1 MANNAKKYIKLAIL
15 AVVSMIIGSVITIA
29 IKDFDVAKVNTNKTE
44 VSYSK
49 TKKGFDSLYETYDTI
64 MSEYYKDVDSDK
76 LIEGAINGMLESL
89 DDEHTMYFDKKSKEE
104 FDSEL
109 SGNYYGI
116 GAQIQLTSDETIKIT
131 KVFDDSP
138 AKKAGLKE
146 EDVFVSVDG
155 TSVKGKSATEVAN
168 MLKSDSVKTSTIVV
182 KRNDKELT
190 FKVTKEN
197 ITLFSVSS
205 EMLDNNGKNVGYL
218 SVSIFG
224 QKTYSQFK
232 DALTKLEKQDMDSL
246 IIDLRGNTGGYLST
260 VTNMLEEFIDKGNVI
275 YQIQSS
281 SGVKQYKTVKA
292 SEKKYKIVVLIDGGS
307 ASASEIMSAAM
318 KEVYGA
324 TLVGQTT
331 YGKGTVQTT
340 KNLSN
345 GSMIKYTIENWLTPN
360 GNWINEVGVTPTNV
374 VELDEIY
381 YQKPISEN
389 DNQLKEAINLVSNQ
403 QK

>member
-224 QKTYSQFK
+224 QKTYSQFN

-345 GSMIKYTIENWLTPN
+345 GSMIKYTIEKWLTPSGKN
-360 GNWINEVGVTPTNV
+360 IDKEGIKPDYE
-374 VELDEIY
+374 VELGDSY
-381 YQKPISEN
+381 KNNPTKEN
-389 DNQLKEAINLVSNQ
+389 DAQL
-403 QK
+403 QKALDLLK

>member
-15 AVVSMIIGSVITIA
+15 AVVSMIIGSIITIA

-155 TSVKGKSATEVAN
+155 TSVKGKNATEVAN

-232 DALTKLEKQDMDSL
+232 DALIKLEKQDMDYL

-281 SGVKQYKTVKA
+281 SGVKQYKTVK
-292 SEKKYKIVVLIDGGS
+292 SSDKKYKIVVLIDGGS

-345 GSMIKYTIENWLTPN
+345 GSMIKYTIEKWLTPSGKN
-360 GNWINEVGVTPTNV
+360 IDKEGIKPDYE
-374 VELDEIY
+374 VELGDSY
-381 YQKPISEN
+381 KNNPTKEN
-389 DNQLKEAINLVSNQ
+389 DAQL
-403 QK
+403 QKALDLLK

>member
-15 AVVSMIIGSVITIA
+15 AVVSMIIGSVITIV

-345 GSMIKYTIENWLTPN
+345 GSMIKYTIEKWLTPSGKN
-360 GNWINEVGVTPTNV
+360 IDKEGIKPDYE
-374 VELDEIY
+374 VELGNSY
-381 YQKPISEN
+381 KNNPTKEN
-389 DNQLKEAINLVSNQ
+389 DAQL
-403 QK
+403 QKALDLLK

>member
-15 AVVSMIIGSVITIA
+15 AVVSMIIGSIITIA

-131 KVFDDSP
+131 KVFDNSP

-345 GSMIKYTIENWLTPN
+345 GSMIKYTIEKWLTPSGKN
-360 GNWINEVGVTPTNV
+360 IDKEGIKPDYE
-374 VELDEIY
+374 VELGDSY
-381 YQKPISEN
+381 KDNPTKEN
-389 DNQLKEAINLVSNQ
+389 DTQL
-403 QK
+403 QKALDLLK

>member
-15 AVVSMIIGSVITIA
+15 SVVSMIIGSIITIA

-155 TSVKGKSATEVAN
+155 TSVKGKNATEVAN

-345 GSMIKYTIENWLTPN
+345 GSMIKYTIEKWLTPSGKN
-360 GNWINEVGVTPTNV
+360 IDKEGIKPDYE
-374 VELDEIY
+374 VELGDSY
-381 YQKPISEN
+381 KDNPTKEN
-389 DNQLKEAINLVSNQ
+389 DAQL
-403 QK
+403 QKALDLLK

>member
-29 IKDFDVAKVNTNKTE
+29 IKDFDVVKVNTNKTE

-116 GAQIQLTSDETIKIT
+116 GAHIQLTSDETIKIT

-292 SEKKYKIVVLIDGGS
+292 SDKKYKIVVLIDGGS

-340 KNLSN
+340 KDLSN
-345 GSMIKYTIENWLTPN
+345 GSMIKYTIEKWLTPSGKN
-360 GNWINEVGVTPTNV
+360 IDKEGIKPDYE
-374 VELDEIY
+374 VELGDSY
-381 YQKPISEN
+381 KNNPTKEN
-389 DNQLKEAINLVSNQ
+389 DAQL
-403 QK
+403 QKALDLLK

>member
-1 MANNAKKYIKLAIL
+1 MANNAKKYVKLAIL

-76 LIEGAINGMLESL
+76 LIEGAISGMLESL

-224 QKTYSQFK
+224 QKTHSQFK

-292 SEKKYKIVVLIDGGS
+292 SDKKYKIVVLIDGGS

-345 GSMIKYTIENWLTPN
+345 GSMIKYTIEKWLTPSGKN
-360 GNWINEVGVTPTNV
+360 IDKEGIKPDYE
-374 VELDEIY
+374 VELGDSY
-381 YQKPISEN
+381 KNNPTKEN
-389 DNQLKEAINLVSNQ
+389 DAQL
-403 QK
+403 QKALDLLK

>member
-281 SGVKQYKTVKA
+281 SGVKQYKTVRA

-345 GSMIKYTIENWLTPN
+345 GSMIKYTIEKWLTPSGKN
-360 GNWINEVGVTPTNV
+360 IDKEGIKPDYE
-374 VELDEIY
+374 VELGDSY
-381 YQKPISEN
+381 KNNPTKEN
-389 DNQLKEAINLVSNQ
+389 DAQL
-403 QK
+403 QKALDLLK

>member
-29 IKDFDVAKVNTNKTE
+29 IKDFDVAKDNTNKTE

-155 TSVKGKSATEVAN
+155 TSVKGKNATEVAN

-232 DALTKLEKQDMDSL
+232 DALTKLEKKDMDSL

-345 GSMIKYTIENWLTPN
+345 GSMIKYTIEKWLTPSGKN
-360 GNWINEVGVTPTNV
+360 IDKEGIKPDYE
-374 VELDEIY
+374 VELGDSY
-381 YQKPISEN
+381 KNNPTKEN
-389 DNQLKEAINLVSNQ
+389 DAQL
-403 QK
+403 QKALDLLK

>member
-168 MLKSDSVKTSTIVV
+168 MLKSDSIKTSTIVV

-292 SEKKYKIVVLIDGGS
+292 SDKKYKIVVLIDGGS

-340 KNLSN
+340 KDLSN
-345 GSMIKYTIENWLTPN
+345 GSMIKYTIEKWLTPSGKN
-360 GNWINEVGVTPTNV
+360 IDKEGIKPDYE
-374 VELDEIY
+374 VELGDSY
-381 YQKPISEN
+381 KNNPTKEN
-389 DNQLKEAINLVSNQ
+389 DAQL
-403 QK
+403 QKALDLLK

>member
-29 IKDFDVAKVNTNKTE
+29 IKDFDGAKVNTNKTE

-131 KVFDDSP
+131 KVFDNSP

-232 DALTKLEKQDMDSL
+232 DALIKLEKQDMDSL

-345 GSMIKYTIENWLTPN
+345 GSMIKYTIEKWLTPSGKN
-360 GNWINEVGVTPTNV
+360 IDKEGIKPDCE
-374 VELDEIY
+374 VELGDSY
-381 YQKPISEN
+381 KNNPTKEN
-389 DNQLKEAINLVSNQ
+389 DAQL
-403 QK
+403 QKALDLLK

>member
-64 MSEYYKDVDSDK
+64 MSEYYKDVDSNK

-155 TSVKGKSATEVAN
+155 SSVKGKSATEVAN

-345 GSMIKYTIENWLTPN
+345 GSMIKYTIEKWLTPSGKN
-360 GNWINEVGVTPTNV
+360 IDKEGIKPDYE
-374 VELDEIY
+374 VELGDSY
-381 YQKPISEN
+381 KNNPTKEN
-389 DNQLKEAINLVSNQ
+389 DAQL
-403 QK
+403 QKALDLLK

>member
-168 MLKSDSVKTSTIVV
+168 MLKSDSVKTSTIVIR
-182 KRNDKELT
+182 RNEKELT

-205 EMLDNNGKNVGYL
+205 EMLNNNGRNVGYL

-292 SEKKYKIVVLIDGGS
+292 SERKYKIVVLIDGGS

-345 GSMIKYTIENWLTPN
+345 GSMIKYTIEKWLTPSGKN
-360 GNWINEVGVTPTNV
+360 IDKEGIKPDYE
-374 VELDEIY
+374 VELGDSY
-381 YQKPISEN
+381 KNNPTKEN
-389 DNQLKEAINLVSNQ
+389 DAQL
-403 QK
+403 QKALDLLK

>member
-15 AVVSMIIGSVITIA
+15 AVVSMIIGSIITIA

-155 TSVKGKSATEVAN
+155 TSVKGKNATEVAN

-232 DALTKLEKQDMDSL
+232 DALIKLEKQDMDSL

-345 GSMIKYTIENWLTPN
+345 GSMIKYTIEKWLTPSGKN
-360 GNWINEVGVTPTNV
+360 IDKEGIKPDYE
-374 VELDEIY
+374 VELGDSY
-381 YQKPISEN
+381 KNNPTKEN
-389 DNQLKEAINLVSNQ
+389 DAQL
-403 QK
+403 QKALDLLK

>member
-168 MLKSDSVKTSTIVV
+168 MLKSDSVKTSTIAV

-345 GSMIKYTIENWLTPN
+345 GSMIKYTIEKWLTPSGKN
-360 GNWINEVGVTPTNV
+360 IDKEGIKPDYE
-374 VELDEIY
+374 VELGDSY
-381 YQKPISEN
+381 KNNPTKEN
-389 DNQLKEAINLVSNQ
+389 DAQL
-403 QK
+403 QKALDLLK

>member
-15 AVVSMIIGSVITIA
+15 AVVSMIVGSVITIA

-155 TSVKGKSATEVAN
+155 TSVKGKNATEVAN

-292 SEKKYKIVVLIDGGS
+292 SDKKYKIVVLIDGGS

-324 TLVGQTT
+324 ILVGQTT

-340 KNLSN
+340 KDLSN
-345 GSMIKYTIENWLTPN
+345 GSMIKYTIEKWLTPSGKN
-360 GNWINEVGVTPTNV
+360 IDKEGIKPDYE
-374 VELDEIY
+374 VELGDSY
-381 YQKPISEN
+381 KNNPTKEN
-389 DNQLKEAINLVSNQ
+389 DAQL
-403 QK
+403 QKALDLLK

>member
-15 AVVSMIIGSVITIA
+15 AVVSMIIGSIITIA

-155 TSVKGKSATEVAN
+155 TSVKGKNATEVAN

-324 TLVGQTT
+324 ILVGQTT

-345 GSMIKYTIENWLTPN
+345 GSMIKYTIEKWLTPSGKN
-360 GNWINEVGVTPTNV
+360 IDKEGIKPDYE
-374 VELDEIY
+374 VELGDSY
-381 YQKPISEN
+381 KDNPTKEN
-389 DNQLKEAINLVSNQ
+389 DAQL
-403 QK
+403 QKALDLLK

>member
-131 KVFDDSP
+131 KVFDNSP

-345 GSMIKYTIENWLTPN
+345 GSMIKYTIEKWLTPSGKN
-360 GNWINEVGVTPTNV
+360 IDKEGIKPDYE
-374 VELDEIY
+374 VELGDSY
-381 YQKPISEN
+381 KDNPTKEN
-389 DNQLKEAINLVSNQ
+389 DAQL
-403 QK
+403 QKALDLLK

>member
-131 KVFDDSP
+131 KVFDESP

-340 KNLSN
+340 KDLSN
-345 GSMIKYTIENWLTPN
+345 GSMIKYTIEKWLTPSGKN
-360 GNWINEVGVTPTNV
+360 IDKEGIKPDYE
-374 VELDEIY
+374 VELGDSY
-381 YQKPISEN
+381 KNNPTKEN
-389 DNQLKEAINLVSNQ
+389 DAQL
-403 QK
+403 QKALDLLK

>member
-15 AVVSMIIGSVITIA
+15 AVVSMIIGSIITIA

-155 TSVKGKSATEVAN
+155 TSVKGKSTTEVAN

-345 GSMIKYTIENWLTPN
+345 GSMIKYTIEKWLTPSGKN
-360 GNWINEVGVTPTNV
+360 IDKEGIKPDYEIELGDSYKNNPT
-374 VELDEIY
+374 
-381 YQKPISEN
+381 KEN
-389 DNQLKEAINLVSNQ
+389 DAQL
-403 QK
+403 QKALDLLK

>member
-1 MANNAKKYIKLAIL
+1 MANNEKKYIKLAIL

-155 TSVKGKSATEVAN
+155 TSVKGKNATEVAN

-345 GSMIKYTIENWLTPN
+345 GSMIKYTIEKWLTPSGKN
-360 GNWINEVGVTPTNV
+360 IDKEGIKPDYE
-374 VELDEIY
+374 VELGDSY
-381 YQKPISEN
+381 KNNPTKEN
-389 DNQLKEAINLVSNQ
+389 DAQL
-403 QK
+403 QKALDLLK

>member
-1 MANNAKKYIKLAIL
+1 MSNNAKKYIKLAIL
-15 AVVSMIIGSVITIA
+15 TVVSMIIGSVITIA

-292 SEKKYKIVVLIDGGS
+292 SDKKYKIVVLIDGGS

-340 KNLSN
+340 KDLSN
-345 GSMIKYTIENWLTPN
+345 GSMIKYTIEKWLTPSGKN
-360 GNWINEVGVTPTNV
+360 IDKEGIKPDYE
-374 VELDEIY
+374 VELGDSY
-381 YQKPISEN
+381 KNNPTKEN
-389 DNQLKEAINLVSNQ
+389 DAQL
-403 QK
+403 QKALDLLK

>member
-15 AVVSMIIGSVITIA
+15 SVVSMIIGSVITIA
-29 IKDFDVAKVNTNKTE
+29 IKDFDLAKVNTNKTE

-292 SEKKYKIVVLIDGGS
+292 SDKKYKIVVLIDGGS

-340 KNLSN
+340 KDLSN
-345 GSMIKYTIENWLTPN
+345 GSMIKYTIEKWLTPSGKN
-360 GNWINEVGVTPTNV
+360 IDKEGIKPDYE
-374 VELDEIY
+374 VELGDSY
-381 YQKPISEN
+381 KNNPTKEN
-389 DNQLKEAINLVSNQ
+389 DAQL
-403 QK
+403 QKALDLLK

>member
-1 MANNAKKYIKLAIL
+1 
-15 AVVSMIIGSVITIA
+15 
-29 IKDFDVAKVNTNKTE
+29 
-44 VSYSK
+44 
-49 TKKGFDSLYETYDTI
+49 

-260 VTNMLEEFIDKGNVI
+260 VTNMLEEFIDRGNVI

-292 SEKKYKIVVLIDGGS
+292 SDKKYKIVVLIDGGS

-340 KNLSN
+340 KDLSN
-345 GSMIKYTIENWLTPN
+345 GSMIKYTIEKWLTPSGKN
-360 GNWINEVGVTPTNV
+360 IDKEGIKPDYE
-374 VELDEIY
+374 VELGDSY
-381 YQKPISEN
+381 KNNPTKEN
-389 DNQLKEAINLVSNQ
+389 DAQL
-403 QK
+403 QKALDLLK

>member
-155 TSVKGKSATEVAN
+155 TSIKGKSATEVAN

-292 SEKKYKIVVLIDGGS
+292 SDKKYKIVVLIDGGS

-345 GSMIKYTIENWLTPN
+345 GSMIKYTIEKWLTPSGKN
-360 GNWINEVGVTPTNV
+360 IDKEGIKPDYE
-374 VELDEIY
+374 VELGDSY
-381 YQKPISEN
+381 KNNPTKEN
-389 DNQLKEAINLVSNQ
+389 DAQL
-403 QK
+403 QKALDLLK

>member
-15 AVVSMIIGSVITIA
+15 AVVSMIIGSIITIA

-182 KRNDKELT
+182 KRNEKELT

-345 GSMIKYTIENWLTPN
+345 GSMIKYTIEKWLTPSGKN
-360 GNWINEVGVTPTNV
+360 IDKEGIKPDYE
-374 VELDEIY
+374 VELGDSY
-381 YQKPISEN
+381 KNNPTKEN
-389 DNQLKEAINLVSNQ
+389 DAQL
-403 QK
+403 QKALDLLK

>member
-116 GAQIQLTSDETIKIT
+116 GAQIQLISDETIKIT

-345 GSMIKYTIENWLTPN
+345 GSMIKYTIEKWLTPSGKN
-360 GNWINEVGVTPTNV
+360 IDKEGIKPDYE
-374 VELDEIY
+374 VELGDSY
-381 YQKPISEN
+381 KNNPTKEN
-389 DNQLKEAINLVSNQ
+389 DAQL
-403 QK
+403 QKALDLLK

>member
-224 QKTYSQFK
+224 QKTYSQFN

-345 GSMIKYTIENWLTPN
+345 GSMIKYTIEKWLTPSGKN
-360 GNWINEVGVTPTNV
+360 IDKEGIKPDYE
-374 VELDEIY
+374 VELGDSY
-381 YQKPISEN
+381 KDNPTKEN
-389 DNQLKEAINLVSNQ
+389 DAQL
-403 QK
+403 QKALDLLK

>member
-1 MANNAKKYIKLAIL
+1 MANNTKKYIKLAIL

-116 GAQIQLTSDETIKIT
+116 GAQIQLTSDEIIKIT
-131 KVFDDSP
+131 KVFDNSP

-345 GSMIKYTIENWLTPN
+345 GSMIKYTIEKWLTPSGKN
-360 GNWINEVGVTPTNV
+360 IDKEGIKPDYE
-374 VELDEIY
+374 VELGDSY
-381 YQKPISEN
+381 KNNPTKEN
-389 DNQLKEAINLVSNQ
+389 DAQL
-403 QK
+403 QKALDLLK

>member
-44 VSYSK
+44 VSYNK

-340 KNLSN
+340 KDLSN
-345 GSMIKYTIENWLTPN
+345 GSMIKYTIEKWLTPSGKN
-360 GNWINEVGVTPTNV
+360 IDKEGIKPDYE
-374 VELDEIY
+374 VELGDSY
-381 YQKPISEN
+381 KNNPTKEN
-389 DNQLKEAINLVSNQ
+389 DAQL
-403 QK
+403 QKALDLLK

>member
-1 MANNAKKYIKLAIL
+1 MFFEIFP
-15 AVVSMIIGSVITIA
+15 VSMNRDVI
-29 IKDFDVAKVNTNKTE
+29 
-44 VSYSK
+44 
-49 TKKGFDSLYETYDTI
+49 
-64 MSEYYKDVDSDK
+64 
-76 LIEGAINGMLESL
+76 
-89 DDEHTMYFDKKSKEE
+89 
-104 FDSEL
+104 
-109 SGNYYGI
+109 
-116 GAQIQLTSDETIKIT
+116 
-131 KVFDDSP
+131 
-138 AKKAGLKE
+138 
-146 EDVFVSVDG
+146 
-155 TSVKGKSATEVAN
+155 TEVAN

-307 ASASEIMSAAM
+307 ASASEIILEEL
-318 KEVYGA
+318 KDCGV
-324 TLVGQTT
+324 
-331 YGKGTVQTT
+331 KTV
-340 KNLSN
+340 L
-345 GSMIKYTIENWLTPN
+345 
-360 GNWINEVGVTPTNV
+360 
-374 VELDEIY
+374 
-381 YQKPISEN
+381 
-389 DNQLKEAINLVSNQ
+389 A
-403 QK
+403 

>member
-15 AVVSMIIGSVITIA
+15 TVVSMIIGSVITIA

-232 DALTKLEKQDMDSL
+232 DALTKLEKKDMDSL

-281 SGVKQYKTVKA
+281 SGIKQYKTVKA
-292 SEKKYKIVVLIDGGS
+292 SDKKYKIVVLIDGGS

-340 KNLSN
+340 RDLSN
-345 GSMIKYTIENWLTPN
+345 GSMIKYTIEKWLTPSGKN
-360 GNWINEVGVTPTNV
+360 IDKEGIKPDYE
-374 VELDEIY
+374 VELGDSY
-381 YQKPISEN
+381 KNNPTKEN
-389 DNQLKEAINLVSNQ
+389 DAQL
-403 QK
+403 QKALDLLK

>member
-345 GSMIKYTIENWLTPN
+345 GSMIKYTIEKWLTPSGKN
-360 GNWINEVGVTPTNV
+360 IDKEGIKPDYEIELGDSYKNNPT
-374 VELDEIY
+374 
-381 YQKPISEN
+381 KEN
-389 DNQLKEAINLVSNQ
+389 DAQL
-403 QK
+403 QKALDLLKG

>member
-281 SGVKQYKTVKA
+281 PGVKQYKTVKA

-345 GSMIKYTIENWLTPN
+345 GSMIKYTIEKWLTPSGKN
-360 GNWINEVGVTPTNV
+360 IDKEGIKPDYE
-374 VELDEIY
+374 VELGDSY
-381 YQKPISEN
+381 KNNPTKEN
-389 DNQLKEAINLVSNQ
+389 DAQL
-403 QK
+403 QKALDLLK

>member
-155 TSVKGKSATEVAN
+155 TSVKGKNATEVAN

-232 DALTKLEKQDMDSL
+232 DALTKLEKKDMDSL

-345 GSMIKYTIENWLTPN
+345 GSMIKYTIEKWLTPSGKN
-360 GNWINEVGVTPTNV
+360 IDKEGIKPDYE
-374 VELDEIY
+374 VELGDSY
-381 YQKPISEN
+381 KNNPTKEN
-389 DNQLKEAINLVSNQ
+389 DAQL
-403 QK
+403 QKALDLLK

>member
-15 AVVSMIIGSVITIA
+15 AVVSMIIGSIITIA

-131 KVFDDSP
+131 KVFDNSP

-168 MLKSDSVKTSTIVV
+168 MLKSDSVKTSTIVI

-345 GSMIKYTIENWLTPN
+345 GSMIKYTIEKWLTPSGKN
-360 GNWINEVGVTPTNV
+360 IDKEGIKPDYE
-374 VELDEIY
+374 VELGDSY
-381 YQKPISEN
+381 KNNPTKEN
-389 DNQLKEAINLVSNQ
+389 DAQL
-403 QK
+403 QKALDLLK

>member
-260 VTNMLEEFIDKGNVI
+260 VTNMLEEFIDKGNII

-345 GSMIKYTIENWLTPN
+345 GSMIKYTIEKWLTPSGKN
-360 GNWINEVGVTPTNV
+360 IDKEGIKPDYEGELGDSYKNNPT
-374 VELDEIY
+374 
-381 YQKPISEN
+381 KEN
-389 DNQLKEAINLVSNQ
+389 DAQL
-403 QK
+403 QKALDLLK